1 MNHKFYYRI
10 LTLFAIGICMCL
22 RPSTSYGQTSSQGN
36 QGWECDAC
44 NDNNPCTFDFC
55 FYGYCF
61 NLPLRNCGQ
70 ERVCDLK
77 VIYAKTTNCYYDAVE
92 RKSKATLKVC
102 VWWRDADPRKDL
114 KVYISGQSKTIDI
127 RNASGDACVE
137 FTVDANGTQNNRVW
151 TEFVGNTECKAE
163 KKYNIPASCTP
174 SCDLEITNVSID
186 DCYFDQRD
194 SKSKAELTV
203 CVEWDDR
210 PNNENIVVALANQQ
224 KLVKPEVGIKEGNK
238 CVKFIIPADGT
249 QNNVISAAFQTT
261 ATCNDTYKYTAPRPC
276 FQAPP
281 CDIDITHVSVGDCY
295 FDNAS
300 SKSKADL
307 TICVQWQNRPNNDNI
322 MVSVVGQAVNIV
334 PNSSTGISR
343 GNKCIKFTIPADGTN
358 YNGIWAKF
366 INHGTCQDEAYYKA
380 PSNCQPAPTCNVNIK
395 SVSVGSCYFDA
406 YDSKSRAELTICVE
420 WKNRPNNENIYVSIN
435 DQYQVIYPTITSGI
449 KCVKFNVL
457 ANGTQN
463 NGIWAKFQ
471 YTPCQDDDKYNA
483 PAPCLPQP
491 VCDIQIT
498 SATVGACY
506 FDPADN
512 TSKAELTVCVTWK
525 TPVNQNI
532 VVAING
538 QPAQIINTGGV
549 DGSKCVKFIIPANGP
564 ANDGIWAYFQQTTSC
579 TADAFYTIPAPCLP
593 LLPVCD
599 IQITSATVGACYFD
613 PADNTSKAELT
624 VCVTW
629 KTPVNQNIVVA
640 INGQPAQIIN
650 TGGVDGSKC
659 VKFIIPANGPAND
672 GIWAYFQQTTSCTA
686 DAFYTIPAPCLPLL
700 PVCDIQ
706 ITSATVGACY
716 FDPAD
721 NTSKA
726 ELTVCVTWKTP
737 INQNIVVAINGQP
750 AQIINTGG
758 VDGSQCVKFII
769 PANGP
774 ANDGIWAYFQ
784 QTTSCTADAFYTIP
798 APCLPLLPV
807 CDIQI
812 TSATVGACYFDPADN
827 TSKAELTVCVTWK
840 TPINQNIVVAIN
852 GQPAQIINT
861 GGVDGSQCVKFIIPA
876 NGPANDGI
884 WAYFQQ
890 TTSCTADA
898 FYTIPAPCLPLLPV
912 CDIQITSATVGAC
925 YFDPADNTS
934 KAELEVCVQWSNR
947 PGTEN
952 IVVVIDGPPK
962 QMKLITTTDASG
974 SACVKFIIPANGV
987 YNAGVW
993 VYFQNTTSC
1002 GADISYTVPAPCL
1015 PLPVCNVNI
1024 TSVTVGQCYF
1034 DQNDNKS
1041 KAELTVCV
1049 EWKDRPGT
1057 ENIYVSI
1064 SGYYQVINTNVT
1076 NINGSN
1082 SGTGNKCVKFIIPA
1096 NGSSNNNILARFQ
1109 YSTICQ
1115 DESKYHAPNSCN
1127 QAPVCDL
1134 NITSVSVSNCYYDPA
1149 ALRSKAELTVC
1160 LSWKNRPNNE
1170 RIFITISGQK
1180 GMITPS
1186 LSTGNGCVKFTVP
1199 ANATTNNNI
1208 WAMFEFTASC
1218 QDEAYYNCPLPCT
1231 YTPPSCAL
1239 KITKTEVG
1247 NCYYDHADNK
1257 SKAKL
1262 KICLQWDAAPAN
1274 EKIILKVGNTTN
1286 YIYSNARS
1294 GGICLE
1300 YTVLANGAQNI
1311 EVWAKFESTYSC
1323 FQKKYFNV
1331 PYACNTGN
1339 RVAESTNKPAEANVQ
1354 ALDLDKIESTSEVA
1368 VEDATEETAT
1378 YNLATTSTT
1387 ATHDLRVFPN
1397 PTSEE
1402 LSVDLTSFAGKKVHL
1417 QVFNTVGQVM
1427 YQTTIDEVI
1436 TDKVQLDVRKYT
1448 NDMYFLKVN
1457 VLNEGTYT
1465 QKFVVKR

>member
-1 MNHKFYYRI
+1 
-10 LTLFAIGICMCL
+10 
-22 RPSTSYGQTSSQGN
+22 
-36 QGWECDAC
+36 
-44 NDNNPCTFDFC
+44 
-55 FYGYCF
+55 
-61 NLPLRNCGQ
+61 
-70 ERVCDLK
+70 
-77 VIYAKTTNCYYDAVE
+77 
-92 RKSKATLKVC
+92 
-102 VWWRDADPRKDL
+102 
-114 KVYISGQSKTIDI
+114 
-127 RNASGDACVE
+127 
-137 FTVDANGTQNNRVW
+137 
-151 TEFVGNTECKAE
+151 
-163 KKYNIPASCTP
+163 
-174 SCDLEITNVSID
+174 
-186 DCYFDQRD
+186 
-194 SKSKAELTV
+194 
-203 CVEWDDR
+203 
-210 PNNENIVVALANQQ
+210 
-224 KLVKPEVGIKEGNK
+224 
-238 CVKFIIPADGT
+238 
-249 QNNVISAAFQTT
+249 
-261 ATCNDTYKYTAPRPC
+261 
-276 FQAPP
+276 
-281 CDIDITHVSVGDCY
+281 
-295 FDNAS
+295 
-300 SKSKADL
+300 
-307 TICVQWQNRPNNDNI
+307 
-322 MVSVVGQAVNIV
+322 
-334 PNSSTGISR
+334 
-343 GNKCIKFTIPADGTN
+343 
-358 YNGIWAKF
+358 
-366 INHGTCQDEAYYKA
+366 
-380 PSNCQPAPTCNVNIK
+380 
-395 SVSVGSCYFDA
+395 
-406 YDSKSRAELTICVE
+406 
-420 WKNRPNNENIYVSIN
+420 
-435 DQYQVIYPTITSGI
+435 
-449 KCVKFNVL
+449 
-457 ANGTQN
+457 
-463 NGIWAKFQ
+463 
-471 YTPCQDDDKYNA
+471 
-483 PAPCLPQP
+483 
-491 VCDIQIT
+491 
-498 SATVGACY
+498 
-506 FDPADN
+506 
-512 TSKAELTVCVTWK
+512 
-525 TPVNQNI
+525 
-532 VVAING
+532 
-538 QPAQIINTGGV
+538 
-549 DGSKCVKFIIPANGP
+549 
-564 ANDGIWAYFQQTTSC
+564 
-579 TADAFYTIPAPCLP
+579 
-593 LLPVCD
+593 
-599 IQITSATVGACYFD
+599 
-613 PADNTSKAELT
+613 
-624 VCVTW
+624 
-629 KTPVNQNIVVA
+629 
-640 INGQPAQIIN
+640 
-650 TGGVDGSKC
+650 
-659 VKFIIPANGPAND
+659 
-672 GIWAYFQQTTSCTA
+672 
-686 DAFYTIPAPCLPLL
+686 
-700 PVCDIQ
+700 
-706 ITSATVGACY
+706 
-716 FDPAD
+716 
-721 NTSKA
+721 
-726 ELTVCVTWKTP
+726 
-737 INQNIVVAINGQP
+737 
-750 AQIINTGG
+750 
-758 VDGSQCVKFII
+758 
-769 PANGP
+769 
-774 ANDGIWAYFQ
+774 
-784 QTTSCTADAFYTIP
+784 
-798 APCLPLLPV
+798 
-807 CDIQI
+807 
-812 TSATVGACYFDPADN
+812 VGACYFDPADN

>member
-506 FDPADN
+506 Y
-512 TSKAELTVCVTWK
+512 
-525 TPVNQNI
+525 TPCQDDDKYN
-532 VVAING
+532 A
-538 QPAQIINTGGV
+538 
-549 DGSKCVKFIIPANGP
+549 
-564 ANDGIWAYFQQTTSC
+564 
-579 TADAFYTIPAPCLP
+579 PAPCLP
-593 LLPVCD
+593 QPVCD

-613 PADNTSKAELT
+613 PADNKSKAELT
-624 VCVTW
+624 VCVAW

-640 INGQPAQIIN
+640 IN
-650 TGGVDGSKC
+650 S
-659 VKFIIPANGPAND
+659 
-672 GIWAYFQQTTSCTA
+672 
-686 DAFYTIPAPCLPLL
+686 
-700 PVCDIQ
+700 
-706 ITSATVGACY
+706 
-716 FDPAD
+716 
-721 NTSKA
+721 
-726 ELTVCVTWKTP
+726 
-737 INQNIVVAINGQP
+737 QP

-798 APCLPLLPV
+798 APCLPLPV
-807 CDIQI
+807 CNVNI
-812 TSATVGACYFDPADN
+812 TSATIGACYFDPADN
-827 TSKAELTVCVTWK
+827 TSKAELEVCVQWSNRPGTE
-840 TPINQNIVVAIN
+840 NIVVVI
-852 GQPAQIINT
+852 
-861 GGVDGSQCVKFIIPA
+861 DGPPKQMKLITTTDASGSACVKFIIPA
-876 NGPANDGI
+876 NGVYNAGV
-884 WAYFQQ
+884 WVYFQN
-890 TTSCTADA
+890 TTSCGADIS
-898 FYTIPAPCLPLLPV
+898 YTVPAPCLPLPV
-912 CDIQITSATVGAC
+912 CNVNITSATIGAC